1 MAAAIEFKLFAP
13 NNKAATLLGSFSQW
27 AEIPLEKDDKGYFR
41 TNIKLQD
48 GIYQYKFRV
57 QSQSPCFEPDEWVE
71 VNDPYATEIDRT
83 TDTSTVRIKA
93 GARIIDTYVWQ
104 HDDKELPN
112 NEELVVYEM
121 HVADFSESD
130 GSDSCSKFQQVK
142 EKLDYL
148 CDLGI
153 NAIELM
159 PVNEYPGDYSWGYKV
174 RDFFAV
180 ESSYGTTADLK
191 QLIDECHGRGI
202 RVILDGIYNH
212 CDEECPLLLID
223 RNYWYYGDKHYPEDP
238 ANYWGPEF
246 NYENFDPKL
255 GIRPAWKFIG
265 DVVNFWIQEYH
276 LDGIRYDAVRQLDN
290 RDFLHWITR
299 EAKKSAGDK
308 PFYNIA
314 EHIPELPELVAADGP
329 MDGCWHESFRIFAI
343 ENLAGNTFDI
353 EKLKQVL
360 EPKQQGYQNT
370 TNAINYLAS
379 HDRDHLLAE
388 ASFRDIDPEA
398 AFKRAKLGAVL
409 LVTAVGIPML
419 WMGEEFGQS
428 TRQTPNQ
435 PNKLQWSLLKNQ
447 PNHELWE
454 YYKQVIRLREKVPAL
469 YTENIE
475 FIHENPEAKVLAYYR
490 WSDEGTRAVVVAN
503 FSDTYLS
510 GYCIPKFPAAGTWHE
525 WMYNKIVEVG
535 EEGFKFDLPE
545 WSAQVFV

>member
-1 MAAAIEFKLFAP
+1 MTAAIEFKLFAP

-27 AEIPLEKDDKGYFR
+27 AAIPLEKDEKRYFR
-41 TNIKLQD
+41 TNIKLED

-83 TDTSTVRIKA
+83 TNTSTVRIKA

-104 HDDKELPN
+104 HDDKELPH

-121 HVADFSESD
+121 HVADFSGRD
-130 GSDSCSKFQQVK
+130 GSESGDKFQQVR

-148 CDLGI
+148 CDFGI

-174 RDFFAV
+174 RDFFAL
-180 ESSYGTTADLK
+180 ESSYGETADLK

-202 RVILDGIYNH
+202 RVILEGIYNH

-223 RNYWYYGDKHYPEDP
+223 RNYWYYRDKNYPQDP
-238 ANYWGPEF
+238 ANYWGSEF

-276 LDGIRYDAVRQLDN
+276 IDGIRYDAVRQLNN

-299 EAKKSAGDK
+299 EAKKTAGDK

-343 ENLAGNTFDI
+343 ENLAGDTLDI
-353 EKLKQVL
+353 EKLKEVL
-360 EPKQQGYQNT
+360 DGKQQAYPKV
-370 TNAINYLAS
+370 TNVINYLAS
-379 HDRDHLLAE
+379 HDRSHLLAAE
-388 ASFRDIDPEA
+388 SFQTLDPEA
-398 AFKRAKLGAVL
+398 ALKRAKLGAVL

-419 WMGEEFGQS
+419 WMGQEFGQS
-428 TRQTPNQ
+428 APQTPNQ
-435 PNKLQWSLLKNQ
+435 LNKLQWFLLKNQ
-447 PNHELWE
+447 PN
-454 YYKQVIRLREKVPAL
+454 
-469 YTENIE
+469 
-475 FIHENPEAKVLAYYR
+475 
-490 WSDEGTRAVVVAN
+490 
-503 FSDTYLS
+503 LS
-510 GYCIPKFPAAGTWHE
+510 CWNTT
-525 WMYNKIVEVG
+525 NT
-535 EEGFKFDLPE
+535 
-545 WSAQVFV
+545 